1 METTSELINKI
12 EDENKKN
19 YTPSQPTLIEGK
31 RESIDSA
38 RVSADTVLKDSK
50 IRDTIGRFLGG
61 FLGLMV
67 LFGSVTNVIQ
77 DFKTKK
83 TSPWVYSRIVVDFV
97 ASGALIGYALN
108 QTLAGLIAGF
118 TIGVLTLVMELIYL
132 KK

>member
-1 METTSELINKI
+1 MEMTAELIRKI
-12 EDENKKN
+12 EEENKKS
-19 YTPSQPTLIEGK
+19 YASSQPTLVEGK

-50 IRDTIGRFLGG
+50 IRDTIGRFFGG

-108 QTLAGLIAGF
+108 QTLIGIIAGF
-118 TIGVLTLVMELIYL
+118 TIGILTLIMELVYL